1 MLISLA
7 WLRELVDVD
16 ADDAEIARRLTARGL
31 TVDALTKVES
41 DTVLDIDVPANRP
54 DALGH
59 LGVAREVAA
68 AFGVSLKPFPS
79 PPPES
84 GIPAAQTVTV
94 GIDAPALC
102 GRYTAGVVHGVQ
114 VGPSPEWVV
123 ARLAACGHRSVNNV
137 VDVSNLVMLALGQ
150 PVHFFDLAR
159 VLGPAIRVREA
170 VPGERLTTLDGVPR
184 TLGPGMIV
192 IADAEGPSAL
202 GGVMG
207 GAGSQITDSTRDV
220 LIEAAW
226 FSPPAV
232 RHTARAL
239 NLSTDAS
246 QRFERGCDPEAPP
259 AAQAL
264 AASLL
269 ASLARGIRAPGIVDV
284 RETPAAPRTLA
295 VRSARATALLGY
307 PVSAS
312 DATRALSEMSFSP
325 GVRGDVIEVSVPS
338 WRVDLTR
345 EADLVEEIGRHLGY
359 DRIPAATP
367 KEAPRR
373 ASSSRLAELEE
384 AARDRLAGLGF
395 NEAFNYAMLGPGEDD
410 RFVSP
415 GTPASLT
422 LVNPIAETLGVLRR
436 SLLPGL
442 LRAAD
447 QNLRRGAA
455 SVRLFEV
462 GCVFRAKGRGKLPDE
477 PARAAFAWSGTAE
490 PPHWSGPSRPADL
503 WDAAGVIEDLLN
515 LSFGDVAFSRHRA
528 DIAALHPGRA
538 IAWHDGAGRS
548 AAWCGPV
555 HPDDAARLGLPAAVW
570 LGEIDLSLAAGHDA
584 PGPAYRPVPRVPAA
598 WRDLSIVIPPEIDS
612 EAVLAALAGVRP
624 PAPVSMSWIDRYSGS
639 PLPSGHVAMTL
650 RVILQPVDRTLN
662 DAEAETYRSLLVA
675 ALDSVPGVRLRR
687 TEP

>member
-7 WLRELVDVD
+7 WLRELVDVKS
-16 ADDAEIARRLTARGL
+16 DDDEIARRLTARGL
-31 TVDALTKVES
+31 TVDAQTAVS
-41 DTVLDIDVPANRP
+41 GDTVLDIDVPANRP

-68 AFGVSLKPFPS
+68 AFGVLLKPLPPLPTPS
-79 PPPES
+79 
-84 GIPAAQTVTV
+84 GTPAAQTVTV
-94 GIDAPALC
+94 SVDAPELC
-102 GRYTAGVVHGVQ
+102 GRYTAGIVRGVR
-114 VGPSPEWVV
+114 VGPSPPWVV

-150 PVHFFDLAR
+150 PVHFFDLAK
-159 VLGPAIRVREA
+159 LAGNAIHVREA
-170 VPGERLTTLDGVPR
+170 ESGERLTTLDGLLR
-184 TLGPGMIV
+184 SLGPGMIV
-192 IADAEGPSAL
+192 IADAGGPTAL

-207 GAGSQITDSTRDV
+207 GAGSQITDATKDV

-226 FSPPAV
+226 FSPKAV
-232 RHTARAL
+232 RHTARGL
-239 NLSTDAS
+239 NLVTDAS
-246 QRFERGCDPEAPP
+246 QRFERGGDPEAPS

-269 ASLARGIRAPGIVDV
+269 ASLAGGAAAPGIVDV
-284 RETPAAPRTLA
+284 RRAPAVTRTLR

-307 PVSAS
+307 PVSTAV
-312 DATRALSEMSFSP
+312 ATKALSEMSLTPSAQ
-325 GVRGDVIEVSVPS
+325 GHVIEVTVPS

-359 DRIPAATP
+359 DRIPSTTP
-367 KEAPRR
+367 REAPRR
-373 ASSSRLAELEE
+373 ASASRRAELEE

-395 NEAFNYAMLGPGEDD
+395 NEAFNYAMIGPGEDD
-410 RFVSP
+410 RFVPP
-415 GTPASLT
+415 GAPAAPT
-422 LVNPIAETLGVLRR
+422 LVNPIAETLGTLRR

-462 GCVFRAKGRGKLPDE
+462 GCVFHAKGPGELPDE
-477 PARAAFAWSGTAE
+477 PSRAGFAWSGTAE
-490 PPHWSGPSRPADL
+490 PAHWSEASRPVDL
-503 WDAAGVIEDLLN
+503 WDAAGIVEDILN
-515 LSFGDVAFSRHRA
+515 RAFGDTPLTRRRA
-528 DIAALHPGRA
+528 EIAAFHPGRA
-538 IAWHDGAGRS
+538 IAWHDGAGRTV
-548 AAWCGPV
+548 AWCGPL
-555 HPDDAARLGLPAAVW
+555 HPDDVVRLGLPAAVW
-570 LGEIDLSLAAGHDA
+570 LAEIDLSPAADLTRA
-584 PGPAYRPVPRVPAA
+584 AELYRPVPRVPAT
-598 WRDLSIVIPPEIDS
+598 WRDLSIVIPPAVDS
-612 EAVLAALAGVRP
+612 QSILAVLAGVEP

-639 PLPSGHVAMTL
+639 SLPSGHVAMTL

-662 DAEAETYRSLLVA
+662 DAEAEEYRSRLVA